1 MIVKN
6 YVFIFVITSNVFVIT
21 SNIFVI
27 TSNIFVI
34 TSYMQIHLALFEK
47 LALLWESAI
56 PILHLILN
64 RMLLQCNNL
73 SKIFALFLE
82 RYYPLHYILGC
93 SVSLCLSGEIYWR
106 WIFIRVGFEPDRMLH
121 KLYFLLSLIHSEPLA
136 VIEKLDDVGMGWG
149 AGWEKSWVEWDHMV
163 SSQPYLTL
171 TEFTIMQINIKFC
184 THSLYPLT
192 GAIVNQAFHSIHWGS
207 LALCYV
213 DNHFKYRKSIF

>member
-6 YVFIFVITSNVFVIT
+6 YVFIFVKT

-47 LALLWESAI
+47 LALSLESAI

-136 VIEKLDDVGMGWG
+136 GIEKLDDVG
-149 AGWEKSWVEWDHMV
+149 WEKSWIEWGHMV
-163 SSQPYLTL
+163 SSQPNLTL
-171 TEFTIMQINIKFC
+171 TEFTIMQMMIWVEGLGGRKVGLSEITWC
-184 THSLYPLT
+184 Q
-192 GAIVNQAFHSIHWGS
+192 VNPT
-207 LALCYV
+207 
-213 DNHFKYRKSIF
+213 

>member
-1 MIVKN
+1 MG
-6 YVFIFVITSNVFVIT
+6 
-21 SNIFVI
+21 
-27 TSNIFVI
+27 
-34 TSYMQIHLALFEK
+34 EK
-47 LALLWESAI
+47 LGWVRSHGVKSTL
-56 PILHLILN
+56 PN
-64 RMLLQCNNL
+64 TDR
-73 SKIFALFLE
+73 
-82 RYYPLHYILGC
+82 
-93 SVSLCLSGEIYWR
+93 IYN
-106 WIFIRVGFEPDRMLH
+106 
-121 KLYFLLSLIHSEPLA
+121 YA
-136 VIEKLDDVGMGWG
+136 DVGMGWG